1 MVVDD
6 DNGDDF
12 FFDDITDYTEEDVRN
27 LQIAYEEGKLKPEY
41 LTDTQTNLLFSRY
54 MTQIQKLGESNEEKR
69 KMLLDYRDKMK

>member
-1 MVVDD
+1 MVVDN

-27 LQIAYEEGKLKPEY
+27 LQIAYEEGKLRPEY

-54 MTQIQKLGESNEEKR
+54 MTQIQKLAESNEEKR

>member
-1 MVVDD
+1 VDN

-27 LQIAYEEGKLKPEY
+27 LQIAYEEGKLRPEY

>member
-1 MVVDD
+1 MDN

-27 LQIAYEEGKLKPEY
+27 LQIAYEEGKLRPEY

>member
-1 MVVDD
+1 MVVDN

-27 LQIAYEEGKLKPEY
+27 LQIAYEEGKLRPEY

>member
-1 MVVDD
+1 MDD
-6 DNGDDF
+6 ENSDDF
-12 FFDDITDYTEEDVRN
+12 FYDDLTDYTEEDVRN

-54 MTQIQKLGESNEEKR
+54 MTQIQKLTESNEEKR

>member
-1 MVVDD
+1 MDN

-27 LQIAYEEGKLKPEY
+27 LQTAYEEGKLRPEY